1 MSYSLTLDF
10 ESYDELCDFI
20 TQFKTFKEKQFKK
33 KEKEFID
40 TYSNLADIKD
50 DNKEDKLDKNDRRG
64 AHQVIYH
71 NMAKQYQN
79 ENPTLSYREA
89 LRFVYKNNK
98 VVEKTI

>member
-10 ESYDELCDFI
+10 ESYEELCDFI

-40 TYSNLADIKD
+40 TYSNLADV
-50 DNKEDKLDKNDRRG
+50 KEDKQDKRG
-64 AHQVIYH
+64 QHQVLYH
-71 NMAKQYQN
+71 NMAKQYQI
-79 ENPTLSYREA
+79 EHPELSYREC
-89 LRFVYKNNK
+89 LSFIYKNHK

>member
-40 TYSNLADIKD
+40 TYSNLTDI
-50 DNKEDKLDKNDRRG
+50 KEDKLDKRG
-64 AHQVIYH
+64 QHQVLYH
-71 NMAKQYQN
+71 NLAKQYQN
-79 ENPTLSYREA
+79 EHPELSYREA
-89 LRFVYKNNK
+89 LRFVYKNHK
-98 VVEKTI
+98 IVEKTI

>member
-1 MSYSLTLDF
+1 MSYSLRLDF
-10 ESYDELCDFI
+10 DSYDELCNFI

-40 TYSNLADIKD
+40 TYSNLTDI
-50 DNKEDKLDKNDRRG
+50 NLKEDKQDKRG
-64 AHQVIYH
+64 QHQVLYH
-71 NMAKQYQN
+71 NLAKQYQT
-79 ENPTLSYREA
+79 EHPELSYREA